1 MNELFLKLLVKLNLM
16 SAKSVENES
25 LKDKIKN
32 ELKDKKILAINME
45 GDIPVVRL
53 VLKGK
58 KAELE
63 SHDNYLIEME
73 HNIRTSLLKVTDKFK
88 LYLIDE
94 KYKIIQITDQDGNIV
109 TE

>member
-16 SAKSVENES
+16 TVKNGENES

-32 ELKDKKILAINME
+32 ELKDEKILAINME

-58 KAELE
+58 KADIETN
-63 SHDNYLIEME
+63 DNYLIERE
-73 HNIRTSLLKVTDKFK
+73 CNIRTTLLKVTDKFK

-94 KYKIIQITDQDGNIV
+94 KYKIIQITDQDGNIL

>member
-1 MNELFLKLLVKLNLM
+1 MGDLFLKLLIKLNL
-16 SAKSVENES
+16 KSIKNGENET

-32 ELKDKKILAINME
+32 ELKNEKILAINME
-45 GDIPVVRL
+45 GDIPVVRI

-63 SHDNYLIEME
+63 SHENYLIERE
-73 HNIRTSLLKVTDKFK
+73 YNIRTSLLKVTNHFK

-94 KYKIIQITDQDGNIV
+94 KYKIIQITDQDGNKV